1 MFRVVLAG
9 FFRVMCR
16 VQTVAVSEVRM
27 VSGLFVVACLIVAG
41 RLAVMLRRVFMMLSC
56 SVVVFCAYVIFGHAL
71 LLLVVGMEE
80 AP

>member
-16 VQTVAVSEVRM
+16 VQTVAVSDVRM

-56 SVVVFCAYVIFGHAL
+56 CIVVFGAFVIFGHAL
-71 LLLVVGMEE
+71 LLIVNGLE
-80 AP
+80 AAS

>member
-9 FFRVMCR
+9 FLGVMTC
-16 VQTVAVSEVRM
+16 VQTVAVSDMRM

-80 AP
+80 AS